1 MFFLHQAAYERA
13 RERGERIESV
23 KDRYSDS
30 QVGKD
35 RYSDSQVVGR
45 DGGGR
50 SGGKLKRDR
59 VGCSHGVCKFKL
71 SIQPKKIGSRC
82 FY

>member
-30 QVGKD
+30 QVGLEEGEMEV
-35 RYSDSQVVGR
+35 RGRVVN
-45 DGGGR
+45 
-50 SGGKLKRDR
+50 
-59 VGCSHGVCKFKL
+59 
-71 SIQPKKIGSRC
+71 
-82 FY
+82 